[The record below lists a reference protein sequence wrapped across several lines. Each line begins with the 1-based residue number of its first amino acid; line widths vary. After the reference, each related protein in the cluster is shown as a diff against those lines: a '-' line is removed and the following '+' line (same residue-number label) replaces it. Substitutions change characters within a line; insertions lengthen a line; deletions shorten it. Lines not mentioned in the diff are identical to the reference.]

1 MIKDPHDMELELK
14 INGKVR
20 QRDNTGNMLFKI
32 NEQMEWIEESGTA
45 LREGDLL
52 MTGTPEGMAP
62 VAPGDLIEATL
73 STPGPNGKVISE
85 ITKNVLHEQRL

>member
-1 MIKDPHDMELELK
+1 MIKDPHDVELELK
-14 INGKVR
+14 INGEVR

-32 NEQMEWIEESGTA
+32 NEQMDWIEESGTA

-62 VAPGDLIEATL
+62 VAPGDLIEATM
-73 STPGPNGKVISE
+73 STPGQNGKVISE
-85 ITKNVLHEQRL
+85 ITKNVLHEQRI